1 MSFVKMVN
9 YEFLKSLDNNTFL
22 EMVRRGIIP
31 VTIMDYLTVY
41 EFYISELNT
50 NSQSTA
56 ITSAADK
63 YNCTERTIYNIINFM
78 KK

>member
-1 MSFVKMVN
+1 MVN
-9 YEFLKSLDNNTFL
+9 YEFIKSLDYSLFL

-41 EFYISELNT
+41 EFYLSELKS
-50 NSQSTA
+50 NSKMTA
-56 ITSAADK
+56 ITSSAEK
-63 YNCTERTIYNIINFM
+63 YNCTEQTIYNIIRYM

>member
-1 MSFVKMVN
+1 MVN
-9 YEFLKSLDNNTFL
+9 YEFIKSLDYSLFL

-41 EFYISELNT
+41 EFYLSELKS
-50 NSQSTA
+50 NSKSMA
-56 ITSAADK
+56 ITLAAEK
-63 YNCTERTIYNIINFM
+63 YNSTEQTIYNIIRYM